1 MKKSVFTLALA
12 LGVTSVF
19 AQDLTSKKGEAYLPE
34 AGDWAIGIDA
44 TPFLGYFGNFFG
56 GNGLNTAPSWNFLT
70 TNQTITGKYF
80 VESGMAYRGSL
91 RLNFGSDKMRERVA
105 DRTPVTTPPTTADAV
120 GATVENRMRSS
131 YNNIALSGGLEWRK
145 GTTRLQG
152 FYGAELGVG
161 FGATKDIYEYGNAL
175 SADIAVAGGDDMD
188 GTNVDLFG
196 GPNALGT
203 PSRVLERDNG
213 STMIVGLRGF
223 IGAEYFVLPKLAVG
237 GEFGW
242 GLAYATTGYG
252 STTYETQDPTTPAGG
267 VEYTVDETG
276 TKTSSFGFDT
286 SNNNNLFGAAGRLS
300 LTLHF

>member
-12 LGVTSVF
+12 LGVSSVF

-91 RLNFGSDKMRERVA
+91 RLNFGSDKSRTMAA
-105 DRTPVTTPPTTADAV
+105 DRAYVPTGTETVDFT
-120 GATVENRMRSS
+120 GPMVENRMRSS

-175 SADIAVAGGDDMD
+175 SATVGVDADDDMD
-188 GTNVDLFG
+188 GSNVVAG
-196 GPNALGT
+196 GPNFLGT
-203 PSRVLERDNG
+203 SARVVERDNG
-213 STMIVGLRGF
+213 SMMIVGLRGF

-267 VEYTVDETG
+267 VEYTVEDTG